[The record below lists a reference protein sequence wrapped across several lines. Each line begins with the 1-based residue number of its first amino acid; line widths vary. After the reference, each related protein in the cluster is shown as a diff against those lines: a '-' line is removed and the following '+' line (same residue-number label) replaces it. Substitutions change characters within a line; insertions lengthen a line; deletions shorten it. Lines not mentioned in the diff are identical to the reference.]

1 MHNEMKYFIKQCPA
15 HFGNNANFG
24 RNHCTW

>member
-1 MHNEMKYFIKQCPA
+1 MKYFIKQCPA